1 MSANAVRVARHA
13 AKMRAQGKKKLSL
26 WVTPEEERIIRTFL
40 LNPQGFDPSS
50 WRMDPGIAH
59 ES

>member
-26 WVTPEEERIIRTFL
+26 WVTPDEERIIRTFL

-50 WRMDPGIAH
+50 WRTDPGIDH